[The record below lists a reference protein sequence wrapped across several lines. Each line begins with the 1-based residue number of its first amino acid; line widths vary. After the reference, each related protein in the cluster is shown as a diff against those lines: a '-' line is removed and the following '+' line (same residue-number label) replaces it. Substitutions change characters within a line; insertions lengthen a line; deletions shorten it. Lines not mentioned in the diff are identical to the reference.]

1 MSEVNYLRRLG
12 SCGKFCVI
20 ETLTHRNYV
29 ITLWRS
35 EVRTSYAERT
45 SCFVREVYEVRSI

>member
-45 SCFVREVYEVRSI
+45 SCFVREVYKVRSI